1 MIILENISKDWR
13 EFKIQDINL
22 EIKEQEYFILLGP
35 TGAGKTLLL
44 ELIAGFHYADK
55 GNIFFEKENI
65 NTYPPEKRN
74 IGFVYQNY
82 MLFPHKNVEQNIEY
96 GLKLRK
102 IEKSE
107 IREKIKEISEI
118 LKITHLLHRNVKT
131 LSGGEQQRIALARVL
146 VIKPKLLLLDE
157 PLSALD
163 PLIQKDIRKELKK
176 IHKEL
181 GITTIHVTHNQEE
194 ALLLA
199 DRIAV
204 MNNGRILQSGTPEE
218 IFRKPK
224 SEFMANFVGVENL
237 LRGTAEI
244 KNDTTIINILGINLV
259 STNKIEG
266 EVHATIR
273 PEDIIVSKEKI
284 KSSARNILGGKITE
298 ITDKGGIISIVV
310 DVGFTLV
317 VYLTRQSFIDLE
329 INLSSLVWLSFKA
342 HSVNVF

>member
-1 MIILENISKDWR
+1 MIKLENISKDWK
-13 EFKIQDINL
+13 EFKIQNINL
-22 EIKEQEYFILLGP
+22 DIREKEYFVLLGS

-44 ELIAGFHYADK
+44 EIIAGFHSIK
-55 GNIFFEKENI
+55 NGNIFINGENI
-65 NTYPPEKRN
+65 KYFPPNNRK

-82 MLFPHKNVEQNIEY
+82 LLFPHKNVEQNIAY

-102 IEKSE
+102 F
-107 IREKIKEISEI
+107 EKIEIQKQVGEISKI

-131 LSGGEQQRIALARVL
+131 LSGGEQQRVALARAL

-163 PLIQKDIRKELKK
+163 PLTQKDVRKELKR

-181 GITTIHVTHNQEE
+181 GITTLHVTHNQEE

-204 MNNGRILQSGTPEE
+204 MNKGRVLQVGTPED

-237 LRGTAEI
+237 LSGISKIENGISTI
-244 KNDTTIINILGINLV
+244 KVNGINLV

-266 EVHATIR
+266 KVHVTIR
-273 PEDIIVSKEKI
+273 PEDIIVSNEKI
-284 KSSARNILGGKITE
+284 KSSARNLLEGKVVE
-298 ITDKGGIISIVV
+298 ITDRGGIISTIV
-310 DVGFTLV
+310 DVGFPLV
-317 VYLTRQSFIDLE
+317 FYVTRQSFIDLK
-329 INLSSLVWLSFKA
+329 INISSTVWLSFKA
-342 HSVNVF
+342 QSVHIF

>member
-1 MIILENISKDWR
+1 MISLENISKDWK
-13 EFKIQDINL
+13 EFSIQNINL
-22 EIKEQEYFILLGP
+22 KIEEHEYFILLGP

-44 ELIAGFHYADK
+44 ELIAGFHSLK
-55 GNIFFEKENI
+55 EGNIII
-65 NTYPPEKRN
+65 NELNVKQLPPERRN
-74 IGFVYQNY
+74 IGFVYQDY

-102 IEKSE
+102 LEKP
-107 IREKIKEISEI
+107 KIKKKIIEISEI
-118 LKITHLLHRNVKT
+118 LKIEHLLHRNVKT
-131 LSGGEQQRIALARVL
+131 LSGGEQQRIALARAL

-163 PLIQKDIRKELKK
+163 PLIQKDIRKELKR

-204 MNNGRILQSGTPEE
+204 MNKGRILQTGTPEE

-237 LRGTAEI
+237 LSGTAEI
-244 KNDTTIINILGINLV
+244 KNGTTKIDILGRNLV
-259 STNKIEG
+259 SANIIEG
-266 EVHATIR
+266 KVNVTIR
-273 PEDIIVSKEKI
+273 PEDIIVSKEEI
-284 KSSARNILGGKITE
+284 KSSARNSLNGKIIE
-298 ITDKGGIISIVV
+298 ITDRGGIISIVV
-310 DVGFTLV
+310 DVGFPLV
-317 VYLTRQSFIDLE
+317 VYVTRQSFIDLE
-329 INLSSLVWLSFKA
+329 IKITSRVWLSFKA
-342 HSVNVF
+342 HSVHVF